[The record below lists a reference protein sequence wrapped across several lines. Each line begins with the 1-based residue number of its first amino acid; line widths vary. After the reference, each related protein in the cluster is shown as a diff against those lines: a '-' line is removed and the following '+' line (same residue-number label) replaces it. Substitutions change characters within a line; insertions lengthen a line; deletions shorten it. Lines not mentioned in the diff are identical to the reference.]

1 MPDDPAPIPARH
13 SAQPSAQTAA
23 TTRAQ
28 AREHETLM
36 LYWLHRFG
44 YLTAPQV
51 AALVYPRYRQG
62 EHLARRV
69 LLRLERRG
77 VVLRRPGAP
86 GERGYYALSQEG
98 ARVVVDV
105 YELQAISGKDV
116 LRQISP
122 HRCYANDATIR
133 MLRAGTKRVWTEREI
148 QRGTAPFRSL
158 GPKVPD
164 ALAADAE
171 GGVTWVEVEAS
182 RRGGRDLQA
191 LAEWLVLTAFPPGLG
206 FLVPLD
212 APQDT
217 LFLER
222 VRFVLAVQQA
232 HSLPQ
237 RLFRA
242 LDGLLGRL
250 DYDVHDYAA
259 NTLEFEIPGQ
269 PLRVGFE

>member
-1 MPDDPAPIPARH
+1 MPNDPAPIPAHH
-13 SAQPSAQTAA
+13 SARPAAQTAA

-28 AREHETLM
+28 AREHEALM

-51 AALVYPRYRQG
+51 AALVYPRYRQA

-122 HRCYANDATIR
+122 HRCYANDAVIR
-133 MLRAGTKRVWTEREI
+133 MLGAGTKRVWTEREI
-148 QRGTAPFRSL
+148 QRGAAPFRSL

-164 ALAADAE
+164 ALAVDAE

-182 RRGGRDLQA
+182 RRGGRDLKA
-191 LAEWLVLTAFPPGLG
+191 LAEWLVHTAFPPGLN

-212 APQDT
+212 SPQDT
-217 LFLER
+217 LLLER
-222 VRFVLAVQQA
+222 VRFVLVVQQA
-232 HSLPQ
+232 HSLPE

-242 LDGLLGRL
+242 LDGLLVRL

-259 NTLEFEIPGQ
+259 TTLEFEIPGR
-269 PLRVGFE
+269 PLQVGFE